1 MTRQM
6 ELYTHY
12 MRMALSLAERGTGWT
27 SPNPRVGCVIF
38 DEKEERVLG
47 WGYHRR
53 FGGPH
58 AEVKALER
66 AGERARGATAVVNLE
81 PCCHFGKTP
90 PCAPRLVEAGVGR
103 VVVGM
108 RDPNPCVDGGGIE
121 ILRKAGI
128 DVVLGVLE
136 EECLHVNRGFVK
148 ALTGGRPWVTV
159 KAALSLDGAIA
170 LGDGESR
177 WISGALSRSKAHL
190 LRGEND
196 AILVGIGTVLKDDP
210 ELTVRLVSGQ
220 SPLRVVLDSRLRTP
234 ACAKV
239 IGDGRCLVVGTAESD
254 PKRAETLRKAGAEV
268 VLLDAPEGR
277 FRLDELLSLLVRRG
291 VLRLLVEGGASVIQS
306 FIEERLVDEVS
317 LFLAPKFLGRGI
329 PFTGNLRLRHM
340 GEAIALRAATI
351 RQVDGDLWL
360 EAMPCLPA

>member
-6 ELYTHY
+6 ELYAHY

-38 DEKEERVLG
+38 DEGEERVLG

-53 FGGPH
+53 FGAPH

-90 PCAPRLVEAGVGR
+90 PCAPLLVEAGLSR
-103 VVVGM
+103 VVIGM
-108 RDPNPCVDGGGIE
+108 RDPNPCVDGGGID
-121 ILRKAGI
+121 ILKKSGV
-128 DVVLGVLE
+128 DVVFGVLE

-148 ALTGGRPWVTV
+148 TLTGGRPWVTV
-159 KAALSLDGAIA
+159 KAALSLDGSIA
-170 LGDGESR
+170 LTDGESR

-196 AILVGIGTVLKDDP
+196 AILVGVGTVLKDDP
-210 ELTVRLVSGQ
+210 ELTVRLVSGR
-220 SPLRVVLDSRLRTP
+220 SPLRVVLDSHLRTP
-234 ACAKV
+234 PEAKV
-239 IGDGRCLVVGTAESD
+239 IGDGSCLIVGARESD
-254 PKRAETLRKAGAEV
+254 PGRAEALRQAGAQVALLGV
-268 VLLDAPEGR
+268 VDGHLP
-277 FRLDELLSLLVRRG
+277 LDEILQLLVDRG
-291 VLRLLVEGGASVIQS
+291 VLRLLVEGGAAVIQS
-306 FIEERLVDEVS
+306 FIEKGLVDEVS

-329 PFTGNLRLRHM
+329 PFTGDLRLRHM
-340 GEAIALRAATI
+340 GEAINLRAAKI